1 MITSIRILASSF
13 QQSLELSNTNATK
26 IAINCDSVIQKGYQS
41 FDIVITFSK
50 PIVSFRNHD
59 YAWVDLKKDRV
70 ANSFCPKIIQLDQ
83 NVFVQAN
90 TTAGIWEVNKKQSN
104 QLIWRF
110 NPNFSNGI
118 TQYNGKENTKV
129 IDAANSIISFVE
141 SPALLF
147 TNQPL
152 EISRSKIPFSAI
164 ACFTDHCD
172 YDTPENLEIQRLF
185 FDQLALKTTKG
196 FFLNHYSKREDN
208 ASFENNAEAIAR
220 WRENGHE
227 LAYHS
232 LSQSIKSDE
241 ESRHDF
247 ESFQPPYTDIK
258 VWIDHGFQPYNFSL
272 FQNNNWK
279 SNEYEMVL
287 QQKNITTLWN
297 YIDAGTATKGVINQL
312 NAEQFTMQSFTSAIK
327 SFSLKS
333 QMVLLFKNII
343 FHYDNH
349 PKRIRNYIDAVA
361 NVRAIIQ
368 KKKIQAVWS
377 LLLNILPLVGMVTKV
392 LIMWNA
398 VKNKPYKVAKFSPLL
413 FQHTIDQH
421 QFYIFQTLEMVDFKM
436 ALESKNID
444 SLISESGVF
453 IAHTYFSVN
462 MEHYSGKLFKNKTQ
476 LDEEVVRNFEYL
488 ANKIHDKK
496 VWNPTLSELISYWN
510 DYQNTIFDINSQGQI
525 VQKNNQQISSR
536 KAV

>member
-1 MITSIRILASSF
+1 MVTSIRILASSF
-13 QQSLELSNTNATK
+13 QQSLELSDTNATK
-26 IAINCDSVIQKGYQS
+26 IAINCDSVIQKGFQS

-50 PIVSFRNHD
+50 PILAFRNHD
-59 YAWVDLKKDRV
+59 YTWVDLKKDRV

-90 TTAGIWEVNKKQSN
+90 TTAGIWEVSKKHPN

-118 TQYNGKENTKV
+118 TQYKGKENIKE
-129 IDAANSIISFVE
+129 IDAANSVISFVE

-196 FFLNHYSKREDN
+196 FFLNHYSKRDDN
-208 ASFENNAEAIAR
+208 ASFENNSEAIAR

-241 ESRHDF
+241 ESHHDF
-247 ESFQPPYTDIK
+247 ESFQPPFPDIK

-272 FQNNNWK
+272 FRNNNWK

-312 NAEQFTMQSFTSAIK
+312 NAEQFTLQRFTSAIK

-333 QMVLLFKNII
+333 RIVLLFKNII

-349 PKRIRNYIDAVA
+349 PERIRNYIDAVA

-377 LLLNILPLVGMVTKV
+377 LLLNILPLVGIVTKV

-398 VKNKPYKVAKFSPLL
+398 VKNKPYKVARYSPLL

-421 QFYIFQTLEMVDFKM
+421 QFYIFQTLEMVDFKK
-436 ALESKNID
+436 ALESQNVD
-444 SLISESGVF
+444 SLIQESGVF

-476 LDEEVVRNFEYL
+476 LDQEVVRNFEYL

>member
-13 QQSLELSNTNATK
+13 QQSIKLPDENAAK
-26 IAINCDSVIQKGYQS
+26 IAINCDSVIQKGFQS

-50 PIVSFRNHD
+50 PILSFRNHD
-59 YAWVDLKKDRV
+59 YTWADLKKDRV

-90 TTAGIWEVNKKQSN
+90 TTAGIWEVNKKHTN

-110 NPNFSNGI
+110 NPSFSNGI
-118 TQYNGKENTKV
+118 TQYKGKENTKA
-129 IDAANSIISFVE
+129 IDAANSVISIIE
-141 SPALLF
+141 SPTLLF

-172 YDTPENLEIQRLF
+172 YDTPENLEMQRLF
-185 FDQLALKTTKG
+185 FDQISLKTTKG
-196 FFLNHYSKREDN
+196 FFLNHYSKRDDN
-208 ASFENNAEAIAR
+208 ASFENDSEAISQ
-220 WRENGHE
+220 WKKSGHE

-247 ESFQPPYTDIK
+247 KTFQAPFPDIK

-279 SNEYEMVL
+279 ASDYETVL
-287 QQKNITTLWN
+287 KQKNITTLWN

-312 NAEQFTMQSFTSAIK
+312 NAEQFTLQKFAAAIE
-327 SFSLKS
+327 SFSFKS
-333 QMVLLFKNII
+333 RLVLLFKNII

-361 NVRAIIQ
+361 NVRAIVQ
-368 KKKIQAVWS
+368 KKKVLAIWD
-377 LLLNILPLVGMVTKV
+377 LLLNVLPLVGVVAKV
-392 LIMWNA
+392 MILWNV
-398 VKNKPYKVAKFSPLL
+398 VKNKPYKVAQYSPLL

-421 QFYIFQTLEMVDFKM
+421 QFHIFQTLEMVDFKK
-436 ALESKNID
+436 ALVAQNID
-444 SLISESGVF
+444 SLIQESGVF

-476 LDEEVVRNFEYL
+476 LDDEVVHNFEYL
-488 ANKIHDKK
+488 ANKIHENR

-510 DYQNTIFDINSQGQI
+510 DYENTIFDINNQGQ
-525 VQKNNQQISSR
+525 VELKNNQQITSR
-536 KAV
+536 SAV